1 MKTVVWWI
9 RRDLRLNDNTALKSA
24 VNTGLPIIP
33 LFIIDPALK
42 KSPSHQAKLSL

>member
-24 VNTGLPIIP
+24 VNTGAIDTIAP
-33 LFIIDPALK
+33 LHGITGEILK
-42 KSPSHQAKLSL
+42 CMGV